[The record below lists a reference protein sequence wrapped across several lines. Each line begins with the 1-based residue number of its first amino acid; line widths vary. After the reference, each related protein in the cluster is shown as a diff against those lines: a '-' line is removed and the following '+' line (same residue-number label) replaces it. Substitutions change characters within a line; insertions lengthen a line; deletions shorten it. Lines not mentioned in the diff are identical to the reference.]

1 MGSDAV
7 AQPGKAR
14 ILLVDDHPI
23 VREGL
28 SGLINRQ
35 RDLICCGDVGSIAE
49 AGRFLETQLP
59 DLVVLD
65 LRMGQGDGLE
75 SIKSLKSRFPDLRIL
90 VVSQLDED
98 TYAER
103 VLRAGALGYVMKEQ
117 ATEEVLSAIRKVLA
131 GQLYVSAHIAGM
143 ALRRMLDGK
152 PVTRDSDL
160 SALTDR
166 ELHIFKAVGTGKT
179 NKQIAGELNLSVKTI
194 ETYRE
199 HIKHKLRLSGGTELV
214 ERAKRAALD
223 DAASAGRK
231 TGTDPKQNPQN

>member
-1 MGSDAV
+1 MGSDAG

-103 VLRAGALGYVMKEQ
+103 VL
-117 ATEEVLSAIRKVLA
+117 
-131 GQLYVSAHIAGM
+131 
-143 ALRRMLDGK
+143 
-152 PVTRDSDL
+152 
-160 SALTDR
+160 
-166 ELHIFKAVGTGKT
+166 
-179 NKQIAGELNLSVKTI
+179 
-194 ETYRE
+194 
-199 HIKHKLRLSGGTELV
+199 
-214 ERAKRAALD
+214 
-223 DAASAGRK
+223 
-231 TGTDPKQNPQN
+231 